1 MNKETFTRLELV
13 TQTFQH
19 TSFKYLGYED
29 IKDYNLVL
37 ETQEIILI
45 YGTDQESKLSE
56 IIYACNDFEI
66 FRKNLET
73 YNEVLVKFIPKEW
86 HEKLKELG
94 YIDYAILRDYWL
106 DNLSEFNKKHP
117 NVTFATIKDAK
128 SISDITKEN
137 AGASRAFHGDSVDFI
152 SSWIDGSNTTLIDLK
167 AKNNQVYT
175 YKTDNQILG
184 IALTCIYANYSPK
197 GPVLWL
203 REIAIKK
210 GYHGQG
216 IGRRI
221 ILSALSEGLR
231 NGARRS
237 FLITDDLNLNAKY
250 LYESIGF
257 KPKMDEQQID
267 MISPNF

>member
-13 TQTFQH
+13 TQTFRH
-19 TSFKYLGYED
+19 TSFKYLSYED
-29 IKDYNLVL
+29 IKDYNLVI
-37 ETQEIILI
+37 ETPEIILI
-45 YGTDQESKLSE
+45 LGNDQASQRSE

-66 FRKNLET
+66 FQRNLEA
-73 YNEVLVKFIPKEW
+73 YKEVLVKFIPVEW

-94 YIDYAILRDYWL
+94 FIDYAIMRDYWL
-106 DNLSEFNKKHP
+106 ENLSEFNGKHP
-117 NVTFATIKDAK
+117 SVTFGTIKDAK
-128 SISDITKEN
+128 TISDITKEN
-137 AGASRAFHGDSVDFI
+137 AGASRAFHGDSVGFI

-167 AKNNQVYT
+167 AKNNQVYV

-184 IALTCIYANYSPK
+184 IALTCIYANDSPK
-197 GPVLWL
+197 GPVLCL

-216 IGRRI
+216 IGRSI
-221 ILSALSEGLR
+221 ILSALSEGFR
-231 NGARRS
+231 YGARRS
-237 FLITDDLNLNAKY
+237 FLITDDLNANAKY

-257 KPKMDEQQID
+257 KPKMDEEQID